1 MFGSVL
7 TEIYFSIQA
16 IQDITRTYDIPPEDI
31 VTLIYEKIDV
41 HGEGEKHQT
50 GDSRQRKNLNQDYG
64 PPMSI

>member
-1 MFGSVL
+1 MFNS
-7 TEIYFSIQA
+7 IMKYFLSTQA

-50 GDSRQRKNLNQDYG
+50 GGCVFSLLDTMCR
-64 PPMSI
+64 